1 MLQTWPTRCESRRV
15 SIDDSIA
22 KKNKHTRHIEPVGW
36 HYDHVEAAPKRPR
49 YANGLAYLSC
59 NVWVGEIAVTL
70 DVQMYLRQN
79 RVRAI
84 NRQRDPEDRVSFA
97 SKNRLARH
105 MLIALAPLLPKDVP
119 VYVLHDAW
127 YALARLIKFA
137 RRQGWHTVTA
147 LKHNR
152 KLNGRRLTQHSLEH
166 RHQRYEPVVITATD
180 RSRTPYFT
188 RAYSGRL
195 EDVPFDLRVID
206 SKWHPRAPRSAYF
219 ACTDLSLKTQQALQ
233 IYAHRWGCETD
244 NVYLKSRLGL
254 GDFRVRSYEAVDKF
268 VAVVL
273 LALAY
278 LQHRLMLN
286 TPATPHLHSL
296 ADVIRLHREEHLRDW
311 LTGACQEA
319 IATGDIHAVLQRFL
333 RLNPETVLA

>member
-1 MLQTWPTRCESRRV
+1 MADALLVCESDKTLAELQRQFVACVDVSNMADTLRIAPWTANDLRQPIGAFLIGEAIAHANGKLDTICV

-22 KKNKHTRHIEPVGW
+22 KKNKHTRHMAQPLKRAARPRRATFEPVGW
-36 HYDHVEAAPKRPR
+36 HYDHVEATPKRPR

-59 NVWVGEIAVTL
+59 NVWLGGIAVTF

-79 RVRAI
+79 RVRAL
-84 NRQRDPEDRVSFA
+84 NRQRVPEDRVSFA
-97 SKNRLARH
+97 SKNQLARD
-105 MLIALAPLLPKDVP
+105 MLIALAPLLPENVP

-127 YALARLIKFA
+127 YASAKLIKFV

-147 LKHNR
+147 LKHMAPQRATYR

-166 RHQRYEPVVITATD
+166 RHQRYEPAVITATD
-180 RSRTPYFT
+180 GSRTTYFT

-219 ACTDLSLKTQQALQ
+219 ACTDLSLETQQALQ

-244 NVYLKSRLGL
+244 NVYLKSR
-254 GDFRVRSYEAVDKF
+254 
-268 VAVVL
+268 
-273 LALAY
+273 
-278 LQHRLMLN
+278 
-286 TPATPHLHSL
+286 
-296 ADVIRLHREEHLRDW
+296 
-311 LTGACQEA
+311 
-319 IATGDIHAVLQRFL
+319 
-333 RLNPETVLA
+333 